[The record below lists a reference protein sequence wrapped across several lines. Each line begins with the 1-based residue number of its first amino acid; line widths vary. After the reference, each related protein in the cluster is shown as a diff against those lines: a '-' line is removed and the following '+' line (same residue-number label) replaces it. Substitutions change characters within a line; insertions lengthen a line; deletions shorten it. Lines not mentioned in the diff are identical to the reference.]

1 MGRRT
6 FIHDADHAGLSSGVS
21 MLDEPRPET
30 PRTIYILSAL
40 VSHIIAD
47 AG

>member
-1 MGRRT
+1 MGRRPL
-6 FIHDADHAGLSSGVS
+6 IHDGDHAGLSSGVS

-30 PRTIYILSAL
+30 LRTIYIPSAL
-40 VSHIIAD
+40 VSPTIAD